1 MKHLFFSTLCTG
13 ILMLL
18 VAAFGSPVNAEV
30 HEGSMNVEIFAGEL
44 DPGPDLLDS
53 ETNFGLRYGYD
64 ISRRLG
70 FQFELWRYE
79 TDDSFTSGMTTA
91 SFDLDLNGIEIS
103 VYGFFVPEGRVT
115 LFLFGGIGGIFAT
128 LDADISNPIF
138 SASLR
143 NAQDDSFTAHGGGGL
158 RIQLGEH
165 VYLRPDVR
173 FRWIEQRDDDEIDTA
188 YSLAIGF
195 NFGGGY

>member
-1 MKHLFFSTLCTG
+1 MKHRMISYVSTSALV
-13 ILMLL
+13 LL
-18 VAAFGSPVNAEV
+18 IAAFGTPANAEV
-30 HEGSMNVEIFAGEL
+30 HVDSMNIELFAGEL

-53 ETNFGLRYGYD
+53 ETNFGLRYGWD
-64 ISRRLG
+64 FSRRLG

-79 TDDSFTSGMTTA
+79 TDGTFTSGMTTG
-91 SFDLDLNGIEIS
+91 SFDLDLDGIELS
-103 VYGFFVPEGRVT
+103 VYAFFVPDGRVT
-115 LFLFGGIGGIFAT
+115 LFLFGGIGGVFAD
-128 LDADISNPIF
+128 LDANISNPLF
-138 SASLR
+138 STSLR

-165 VYLRPDVR
+165 VYLRPDARV
-173 FRWIEQRDDDEIDTA
+173 RWIEKREDDEIDTA